1 MVRRASPWGEGSQRK
16 DPAGVGQVVVAGATV
31 IVNGNAGFGEQ
42 GKVPV
47 ESAEAAPAGIGKG
60 VSSKRLGV
68 GTCDQGDDLEQ
79 PGEFGEG
86 IGGPCG
92 GQGQDC

>member
-1 MVRRASPWGEGSQRK
+1 M
-16 DPAGVGQVVVAGATV
+16 VVAGAAV
-31 IVNGNAGFGEQ
+31 VVAVVVNGNAGLSQQ

-60 VSSKRLGV
+60 VSSKRLG
-68 GTCDQGDDLEQ
+68 TWICDQGNDLEQ
-79 PGEFGEG
+79 LGEFGEG

-92 GQGQDC
+92 GQGQGC